1 MGAGTGVRS
10 DSASGD
16 KSCALPHPLEKLRM
30 FFYSFVQYMFIE
42 HLLCH
47 SGLWGTGVNVPVWLK
62 SAFLREVG
70 NK

>member
-1 MGAGTGVRS
+1 MTQAQGTMDQVW
-10 DSASGD
+10 
-16 KSCALPHPLEKLRM
+16 CPTTPLGEAEHV
-30 FFYSFVQYMFIE
+30 FYSFIQYMFIE

-62 SAFLREVG
+62 SAFLRELG

>member
-1 MGAGTGVRS
+1 MIEHDNDGVALRGTPV
-10 DSASGD
+10 A
-16 KSCALPHPLEKLRM
+16 
-30 FFYSFVQYMFIE
+30 MFIE